1 MMDIFHGIEKYHL
14 DSDVEMKK
22 RIEESDQIRK
32 EGNEL
37 FVKGEYDKALHQC
50 YLKAIKLTPNDARL
64 FINSGLCSLKLAD
77 SSHNVKIRTIHAH
90 NAFVYGFAAFLI
102 QKYELKPLYI
112 LYQAYDLLGYSAA
125 KVKVMEKA
133 KEYSYGT
140 EYETFNVPRQLKNK
154 PQRLDAA
161 DLRTSA
167 NSLLTESDVMEQL
180 FHMCHVSFI
189 VENEFDPSL
198 SQGSPE
204 KTLLK
209 MNFLE
214 KFMKMPVFVKLFA
227 NHSLYKDLSFEE
239 SMFMVLG
246 IRFFMEVQYA
256 KKDDGVKDC
265 LYPEQFL
272 KFITFLSK
280 SLLDEN
286 TIKEFNR
293 KKIPLSDTLL
303 TNLIFVWDSLIRID
317 VNCAKFFEL
326 LQPIPPAEW
335 ILSLPMVFFSVFNPC
350 HFHVVYQLL
359 FRFINLA
366 LLKME
371 NKEEQLNKK
380 IPQWKLKQIFTG
392 LASFGIVAERLFA
405 YLEEGERN
413 IKHFILYYQGM
424 LLSSV
429 LFLDEDRKKAIAEIP
444 QMWLLFSHSLETY
457 SSTISVINETM
468 TIFEKLLEPWI
479 YELDNVSP
487 FDDNPAFR
495 IAVDSLIKLLS
506 PTGPIMKKSKV
517 PEYTPTVLA
526 RLCAVSVDF
535 KAKLREIISFKMI
548 MILRNETLKSGD
560 LAQLLWRI
568 L

>member
-1 MMDIFHGIEKYHL
+1 MFDCFLRNIGLYINRSNVDEKTADKAELELCSIEQVFGNTFPWTEKAKNVADEQRHIDFLKGVSSKPETMMDIFHGIEKHHL
-14 DSDVEMKK
+14 DSDMEMKK

-133 KEYSYGT
+133 KEYSYGN

-227 NHSLYKDLSFEE
+227 NHSLYKDLSFED
-239 SMFMVLG
+239 SIFHG
-246 IRFFMEVQYA
+246 SSI
-256 KKDDGVKDC
+256 C
-265 LYPEQFL
+265 
-272 KFITFLSK
+272 
-280 SLLDEN
+280 
-286 TIKEFNR
+286 KE
-293 KKIPLSDTLL
+293 
-303 TNLIFVWDSLIRID
+303 
-317 VNCAKFFEL
+317 
-326 LQPIPPAEW
+326 
-335 ILSLPMVFFSVFNPC
+335 
-350 HFHVVYQLL
+350 
-359 FRFINLA
+359 
-366 LLKME
+366 
-371 NKEEQLNKK
+371 
-380 IPQWKLKQIFTG
+380 G
-392 LASFGIVAERLFA
+392 
-405 YLEEGERN
+405 
-413 IKHFILYYQGM
+413 
-424 LLSSV
+424 
-429 LFLDEDRKKAIAEIP
+429 
-444 QMWLLFSHSLETY
+444 
-457 SSTISVINETM
+457 
-468 TIFEKLLEPWI
+468 
-479 YELDNVSP
+479 
-487 FDDNPAFR
+487 
-495 IAVDSLIKLLS
+495 
-506 PTGPIMKKSKV
+506 
-517 PEYTPTVLA
+517 
-526 RLCAVSVDF
+526 
-535 KAKLREIISFKMI
+535 
-548 MILRNETLKSGD
+548 
-560 LAQLLWRI
+560 
-568 L
+568 